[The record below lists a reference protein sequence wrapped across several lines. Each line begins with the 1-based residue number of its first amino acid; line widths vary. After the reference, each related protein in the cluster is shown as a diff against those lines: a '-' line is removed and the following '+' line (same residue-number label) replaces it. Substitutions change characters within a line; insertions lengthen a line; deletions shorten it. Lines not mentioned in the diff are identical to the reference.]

1 MRASTI
7 FALCLALLVGLAAAV
22 VNRVVNHKPVQA
34 PEVKAAPPQVLV
46 AGRNIFAGDLI
57 QPSWVKV
64 RPMRPEEEASLG
76 KQKDLLLPPV
86 AEAVYLR
93 VALANMRADEPIL
106 KDHLQEFA
114 KPDALS
120 KRLLPNARAVGVAVA
135 KDRCAGGLIQV
146 GEWVD
151 VLLTSVIDH
160 GEGSPVST
168 QTAVI
173 CPRVRVLAKRNQL
186 WPVFQ
191 PISEEDVQF
200 TLELN
205 PYRASL
211 IEFAKTKGALSL
223 VPVSSTE
230 QSRLETRRKEMVDQG
245 ATGRLVSLS
254 KDGGEDAEEER
265 RVSKVVAGESSVGQD
280 DLARIF
286 ALKPIPVEKDPGLTI
301 QQINGTTSVK
311 PALFQA
317 VSSAREVPSKG
328 VSAGLGS
335 GADFR
340 FRSPDASAPGKSK
353 R

>member
-22 VNRVVNHKPVQA
+22 VNRLVNFKPPVA
-34 PEVKAAPPQVLV
+34 EVKVVTPSVLV

-57 QPSWVKV
+57 QPAWVKV
-64 RPMRPEEEASLG
+64 RPMRPEEEASYA
-76 KQKDLLLPPV
+76 KTKDLLLPPV

-93 VALANMRADEPIL
+93 VALANLRADEPIL

-114 KPDALS
+114 KPESLS
-120 KRLLPNARAVGVAVA
+120 KRLLPNARAVGVAVS

-160 GEGSPVST
+160 GEGSPVAT

-173 CPRVRVLAKRNQL
+173 CPRVRILAKRNQL

-191 PISEEDVQF
+191 AISENEVQF

-205 PYRASL
+205 TYRASL
-211 IEFAKTKGALSL
+211 MEFARTKGALSL
-223 VPVSSTE
+223 VPVSSLE
-230 QSRLETRRKEMVDQG
+230 QSRLETRRKDLLEQG
-245 ATGRLVSLS
+245 VAGRLVSLS
-254 KDGGEDAEEER
+254 SESGEDTEEEKR
-265 RVSKVVAGESSVGQD
+265 IAKISTGDSSVGQD

-286 ALKPIPVEKDPGLTI
+286 ALKPIPAIKDPGVTV
-301 QQINGTTSVK
+301 QQMSGPQSMK
-311 PALFQA
+311 PAVFQT
-317 VSSAREVPSKG
+317 VSSSREEQSKG
-328 VSAGLGS
+328 ISAGLGS

-340 FRSPDASAPGKSK
+340 FRAPDAPAPSKSK

>member
-22 VNRVVNHKPVQA
+22 VNRLVNFKPPVA
-34 PEVKAAPPQVLV
+34 EVKVVTPSVLV

-57 QPSWVKV
+57 QPAWVKV
-64 RPMRPEEEASLG
+64 RPMRPEEEASFA
-76 KQKDLLLPPV
+76 KTKDLLLPPV

-93 VALANMRADEPIL
+93 VALANLRADEPIL

-114 KPDALS
+114 KPESLS
-120 KRLLPNARAVGVAVA
+120 KRLLPNARAVGVAVS

-160 GEGSPVST
+160 GEGSPVGT

-173 CPRVRVLAKRNQL
+173 CPRVRILAKRNQL

-191 PISEEDVQF
+191 AISENEVQF

-205 PYRASL
+205 TYRASL
-211 IEFAKTKGALSL
+211 MEFARTKGALSL
-223 VPVSSTE
+223 VPVSSLE
-230 QSRLETRRKEMVDQG
+230 QSRLETRRKDLLEQG
-245 ATGRLVSLS
+245 VAGRLVSLS
-254 KDGGEDAEEER
+254 SESGEDTEEEKR
-265 RVSKVVAGESSVGQD
+265 IAKISTGDSSVGQD

-286 ALKPIPVEKDPGLTI
+286 ALKPIPAIKDPGVTV
-301 QQINGTTSVK
+301 QQMSGTQSMK
-311 PALFQA
+311 PAVFQT
-317 VSSAREVPSKG
+317 VSSSREEQSKG
-328 VSAGLGS
+328 ISAGLGS

-340 FRSPDASAPGKSK
+340 FRAPDAPAPSKSK

>member
-7 FALCLALLVGLAAAV
+7 FALCLALFVGLAAAV
-22 VNRVVNHKPVQA
+22 VNRVVNHKPVPA
-34 PEVKAAPPQVLV
+34 PEAKAEPPKVLV

-64 RPMRPEEEASLG
+64 RPMRPDEVETLARH
-76 KQKDLLLPPV
+76 KDLLLPPV
-86 AEAVYLR
+86 TEAVYLR
-93 VALANMRADEPIL
+93 VALGNLRADEPIL

-114 KPDALS
+114 KPETLS

-151 VLLTSVIDH
+151 VLLTSVID
-160 GEGSPVST
+160 GAEGGPAST
-168 QTAVI
+168 QTAVL
-173 CPRVRVLAKRNQL
+173 CPKVRVLAKRNQL

-191 PISEEDVQF
+191 PINEEDVQF

-211 IEFAKTKGALSL
+211 VEFAKTKGALSL

-230 QSRLETRRKEMVDQG
+230 QSRLETRRKEMVDHG
-245 ATGRLVSLS
+245 ATGRLVSLP
-254 KDGGEDAEEER
+254 KAGGEDAEEEQ
-265 RVSKVVAGESSVGQD
+265 RVARVMAGEASVGHD

-286 ALKPIPVEKDPGLTI
+286 ALKPIPVEVNPGVSI

-311 PALFQA
+311 PAVFQT
-317 VSSAREVPSKG
+317 VSSSREVPSKG

-340 FRSPDASAPGKSK
+340 FRSPDAPASNRNK